1 MLTTTTIHAFTSP
14 SKIGNR
20 PATIITTAATSSS
33 IHHRYHGIL
42 HMVPSSASAL
52 ASTSVSAST
61 STSSASSS
69 STSSLVL
76 PKTQYPNPQLE
87 DPWYSTKIQTDMGYT
102 TKVKSLYLRHCVLE
116 RKETAELAL
125 QWYLQLTSSGSS
137 ISADDDCN
145 NIIKDLKK
153 SRDPF
158 GDVTKQLSACSMTR
172 DEGGNI
178 GWVDIDIDVD
188 VYHDA
193 DNSNNKKKKELTAAS
208 LIPDDILRTLV
219 ELQPKA
225 GDVHIVGPSS
235 ITHQVHVI
243 RVEELYIPNMI
254 LPESIIPSTVNNKTI
269 KLGSF
274 NGVNALVPRNKLKGH
289 GVMPTVPNFELQKN
303 RKGETIDNVVD
314 NDNDDDPNNI
324 PKLQQR

>member
-1 MLTTTTIHAFTSP
+1 
-14 SKIGNR
+14 
-20 PATIITTAATSSS
+20 
-33 IHHRYHGIL
+33 
-42 HMVPSSASAL
+42 
-52 ASTSVSAST
+52 
-61 STSSASSS
+61 
-69 STSSLVL
+69 
-76 PKTQYPNPQLE
+76 
-87 DPWYSTKIQTDMGYT
+87 
-102 TKVKSLYLRHCVLE
+102 
-116 RKETAELAL
+116 
-125 QWYLQLTSSGSS
+125 
-137 ISADDDCN
+137 
-145 NIIKDLKK
+145 
-153 SRDPF
+153 
-158 GDVTKQLSACSMTR
+158 MTR
-172 DEGGNI
+172 EEGGKI
-178 GWVDIDIDVD
+178 GWVDIDMDVD
-188 VYHDA
+188 V

-235 ITHQVHVI
+235 ITQQVHVI
-243 RVEELYIPNMI
+243 RVEELYIPNII
-254 LPESIIPSTVNNKTI
+254 LPESIPTVQNTKSKNTI